1 MGKRRVEVVIAGD
14 ASSLNRAF
22 GSASKS
28 SSTFAKSLK
37 FAAGYVGITQLS
49 RGFTSVVQQA
59 ADFEKK
65 LNVLQATGGATDA
78 QMKLVSATAI
88 RLGSDV
94 KLPGTSAADAAS
106 AMLELTKGG
115 LSVQESMDAARG
127 ALQLSAAAQIDNA
140 TAARIVADSLNAFGL
155 SGKEA
160 VRVADLLAASA
171 NATTASMPE
180 MVDALKQSL
189 AVAHQLDIPIGDTV
203 TALGLLANAGI
214 KGSDAGTSLKT
225 MLMRLTAPASDAAKE
240 MKRIG
245 VSSFD
250 AHGKMRPLPAIADDY
265 RKALS
270 GMSDEQKASTLN
282 TIFGSD
288 AVRAAGIVLGR
299 GSSAFEKMSK
309 SVNRQGIA
317 AKIAAAQNEGFEG
330 ALDAFTSVVATLAI
344 QLGTTWLPRLARLMT
359 ALAGF
364 ATWLGVHV
372 PAAWERMKS
381 AGQTAVNWFK
391 SNLLPTISAAV
402 DHIKTVWRFMG
413 DDIMRVAG
421 TVFRVVLSIVRPA
434 LQAVV
439 GVFKA
444 IGALIRGD
452 WGALWGSVKQTVS
465 GALRAVVALIRGSA
479 ATALAAARFVGTMIW
494 QGVKAGVAKLAQ
506 LGGELIRMVGSAIK
520 AAASWALGAAA
531 SIGRAIGEGI
541 LHGVQS
547 MAGAVASAVQNMAS
561 GALDKAKGFLHIN
574 SPSKVFS
581 REVGAPITEGIAHG
595 IMSKAPMVST
605 AIDKLLRKMKG
616 KLSAQSRL
624 SIAELTF
631 GTDDDLAALKRVAKQ
646 AEAQLR
652 VALKSGKQDKIQEAA
667 GNLKGVRDQLAQLKG
682 DRRDTKLQAAVD
694 MAKLTAG
701 TDDDVRAMRAME
713 RSLVARL
720 AEATKRKDYAGQSQI
735 AQALLGLRGEL
746 AGMNGTNTGGGVN
759 VTINGGQGFDAN
771 DPRQLAA
778 SISWWMRASAVGAVA

>member
-1 MGKRRVEVVIAGD
+1 M
-14 ASSLNRAF
+14 
-22 GSASKS
+22 
-28 SSTFAKSLK
+28 
-37 FAAGYVGITQLS
+37 
-49 RGFTSVVQQA
+49 
-59 ADFEKK
+59 
-65 LNVLQATGGATDA
+65 
-78 QMKLVSATAI
+78 
-88 RLGSDV
+88 
-94 KLPGTSAADAAS
+94 
-106 AMLELTKGG
+106 
-115 LSVQESMDAARG
+115 
-127 ALQLSAAAQIDNA
+127 
-140 TAARIVADSLNAFGL
+140 
-155 SGKEA
+155 
-160 VRVADLLAASA
+160 
-171 NATTASMPE
+171 
-180 MVDALKQSL
+180 
-189 AVAHQLDIPIGDTV
+189 
-203 TALGLLANAGI
+203 
-214 KGSDAGTSLKT
+214 
-225 MLMRLTAPASDAAKE
+225 
-240 MKRIG
+240 
-245 VSSFD
+245 
-250 AHGKMRPLPAIADDY
+250 
-265 RKALS
+265 
-270 GMSDEQKASTLN
+270 
-282 TIFGSD
+282 
-288 AVRAAGIVLGR
+288 
-299 GSSAFEKMSK
+299 
-309 SVNRQGIA
+309 
-317 AKIAAAQNEGFEG
+317 
-330 ALDAFTSVVATLAI
+330 
-344 QLGTTWLPRLARLMT
+344 
-359 ALAGF
+359 
-364 ATWLGVHV
+364 
-372 PAAWERMKS
+372 
-381 AGQTAVNWFK
+381 
-391 SNLLPTISAAV
+391 
-402 DHIKTVWRFMG
+402 
-413 DDIMRVAG
+413 
-421 TVFRVVLSIVRPA
+421 
-434 LQAVV
+434 
-439 GVFKA
+439 
-444 IGALIRGD
+444 
-452 WGALWGSVKQTVS
+452 KQTVS

-595 IMSKAPMVST
+595 IMSKEPMVST